1 MLVYQRVLK
10 TNVVAPL
17 PRQFLP
23 ISQEALSVRTEAAGA
38 HSLLA
43 EGAADVFEAGT
54 Q

>member
-1 MLVYQRVLK
+1 MDCPGLLLK
-10 TNVVAPL
+10 TDVVAPL

-23 ISQEALSVRTEAAGA
+23 SARRHSQRTEAAGA